1 MKLLLS
7 ALIVAVTTAFGKVV
21 ANAIG
26 KRAEFYKGYLDFLS
40 ELLFAV
46 RLSKETVGNVK
57 DRFVAVFEKKKY
69 LDEKSAEEVD
79 FFLEN
84 VGKRDKMAE
93 EIRILAEKER
103 VEKQVGANIAKSGE
117 KRKSAVIVGMLI
129 GIIVVLIII

>member
-1 MKLLLS
+1 MKLVLS

-21 ANAIG
+21 AVAIG

-46 RLSKETVGNVK
+46 RFSKETVGNVK

-84 VGKRDKMAE
+84 VGKRDKTAE
-93 EIRILAEKER
+93 EVRILAEKER
-103 VEKQVGANIAKSGE
+103 VEKRVGANIVKSGE
-117 KRKSAVIVGMLI
+117 KRKSAVLVGMLI